1 MKVKIKLIF
10 FWIVLAVT
18 LAGCSFKWEVPVNK
32 RDPYEKYNRKI
43 YKFNNDVY
51 EFLTPAAKAYAF
63 VMPNIVQNGIF
74 NVFQNLFEPSR
85 VANDIF
91 QDQWGYAGDDSM
103 RFLANTTLGVAGI
116 FDVANSW
123 FDLPMR
129 YHQDFATTL
138 HKWGV
143 YKKGYA
149 SPYIV
154 WPIFGP
160 GTVESLSN
168 SVDAAF
174 NPLTYVFVIP
184 GIDTFTSYLI
194 NWSVYG
200 LYYTNQGV
208 SYLPAY
214 SNLQQTSLD
223 PYVALR
229 NAYLQNYDYSMAKIL
244 KQKLPQAES
253 AQQNDQAVLDI
264 LGVSSKNATS
274 EVASSGESFVTNSQN
289 IPVLKSSLSTV
300 NDAAKV

>member
-1 MKVKIKLIF
+1 MKRKISLMLL
-10 FWIVLAVT
+10 WGVLATT
-18 LAGCSFKWEVPVNK
+18 LASCSFKWEVPINK

-43 YKFNNDVY
+43 YKFNDKVY
-51 EFLTPAAKAYAF
+51 KFLTPAAKAYAF
-63 VMPNIVQNGIF
+63 VVPNFVQNGIF

-103 RFLANTTLGVAGI
+103 RFVANTTLGVAGI

-129 YHQDFATTL
+129 YHQNFATTL

-168 SVDAAF
+168 GVDAAF
-174 NPLTYVFVIP
+174 NPLTYIFLVP

-194 NWSVYG
+194 NYSVYG
-200 LYYTNQGV
+200 IYYVNKGV

-214 SNLQQTSLD
+214 TNLQQSTLD

-229 NAYLQNYDYSMAKIL
+229 NAYIQNYDYSMAKIL
-244 KQKLPQAES
+244 KQKPPQAES
-253 AQQNDQAVLDI
+253 AQQNDQAVLNI
-264 LGVSSKNATS
+264 LGINSGSTSS
-274 EVASSGESFVTNSQN
+274 EVASSGESFITNSQN

>member
-1 MKVKIKLIF
+1 MKIKINLILL
-10 FWIVLAVT
+10 WAILSMT
-18 LAGCSFKWEVPVNK
+18 LAGCSFKWEVPINK
-32 RDPYEKYNRKI
+32 RDPYEKYNKKI
-43 YKFNNDVY
+43 YNFNNDVY
-51 EFLTPAAKAYAF
+51 EFLTPVANAYAF
-63 VMPNIVQNGIF
+63 VMPNVVQNGIF

-91 QDQWGYAGDDSM
+91 QWQWGYAGDDTL
-103 RFLANTTLGVAGI
+103 RFVSNTTLGVAGI

-123 FDLPMR
+123 FDLPIR

-154 WPIFGP
+154 WPFFGP

-168 SVDAAF
+168 GVDAAF
-174 NPLTYVFVIP
+174 NPLSYLFLAP
-184 GIDTFTSYLI
+184 GVGTFTAYAI
-194 NWSVYG
+194 NYTVYG

-214 SNLQQTSLD
+214 SSLQQTSLD

-229 NAYLQNYDYSMAKIL
+229 NAYIQNYDYSMAQIL
-244 KQKLPQAES
+244 KQKLPQSES
-253 AQQNDQAVLDI
+253 SQQNDQAVLNI
-264 LGVSSKNATS
+264 LGVSDKNASS
-274 EVASSGESFVTNSQN
+274 EVASSGESFITNSQN
-289 IPVLKSSLSTV
+289 VPVLKSSLSTV